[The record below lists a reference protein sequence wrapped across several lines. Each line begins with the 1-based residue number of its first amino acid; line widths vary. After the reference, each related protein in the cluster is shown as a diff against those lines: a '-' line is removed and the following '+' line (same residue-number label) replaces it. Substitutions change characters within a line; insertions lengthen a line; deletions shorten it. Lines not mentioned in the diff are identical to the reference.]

1 MSAKRHRASE
11 TSNSWLVHANV
22 DLRCGEA
29 RLCWLL
35 FAIHFLVLTFHYAS
49 KSIRQSTY
57 IDALGAEQ
65 LPFVYL
71 LVAICSYPV
80 LLLYGRLVDRYPLR
94 RLISASALVVA
105 ANLAVFWWLFGL
117 GAPWVRVVFYL
128 WVGIVGLLLVS
139 QFWSYASL
147 LLDARQAKRLFG
159 FIGAGGLLGGITG
172 GQIARW
178 TSTYFDTRDVLLAA
192 AAVMLLLVLLV
203 GWRGQDGP
211 RMDTTGRHR
220 TPVSARVAGAR
231 TDEDETGIES
241 LSQARDG
248 FGVVRRSKYLRL
260 IAALIFLSAMVAQV
274 IDLQFAW
281 VIQANT
287 DSLGERTAAFGN
299 LYSVMG
305 VAAFAFQM
313 LFTARIHRRLGVGFA
328 LRVLPATNGFG
339 SVLFGAAALLFPALV
354 LPAVWLL
361 KIAEN
366 GLRYSLDQASRELL
380 FLPVP
385 ASQRAKAKAFID
397 VFVQRAAKGAA
408 AIILLIVTV
417 GWISSEP
424 LAPGDAWIRTAAV
437 SVGLIVVW
445 LALIGT
451 TQRQYVA
458 AYRRSLLRRDPESQG
473 ELEIEDAATL
483 EVLVEGLGSADPREV
498 LHSLELLSSH
508 GRGRLVPPL
517 MLHHP
522 DIEVRCK
529 TLEILQSEKRS
540 DATPLIETLLA
551 DEDPGIRVAATRA
564 LASLGR
570 RDVRQLM
577 SARLA
582 DPDPRIRAAAV
593 SYLQGLKDPEAHH
606 EADATLALMLADGD
620 PSVRLEAARALGE
633 VEEPNHS
640 ADLVRLLYD
649 SEPAVVKGAIAA
661 VLRRAERGPVGPL
674 YTPTL
679 VSHLHNRKLKQDA
692 RNALVALGEGIIPAL
707 QHFMNDSQEEIWVRR
722 ALPKTIARIG
732 GGAALQTLTASL
744 DAKDPFLRR
753 KVMEALLSLCS
764 HDPSLRPRREAIES
778 QIAAETRHY
787 LAALTDLASL
797 GENGTVG
804 FRIVVSEGVSA
815 RAEPGAEPP
824 HLLEQLLADRMSD
837 HYGNVFVLLA
847 LIYSPRDIRAAYK
860 SLESEQPRLQA
871 HALEYLD
878 NLLVGEVRR
887 LVFAVIDD
895 LPVRDR
901 LRHAKKLFDLQPADA
916 DSTLNK
922 LASLPANGDADAA
935 WLSAAALQYI
945 HDRRLV
951 RLYPA
956 IRDAA
961 AGERDPLVIETA
973 ASLLEQI
980 GG

>member
-1 MSAKRHRASE
+1 MSATRHRTDDS
-11 TSNSWLVHANV
+11 SRSWLVHANV
-22 DLRCGEA
+22 DLRCGES

-35 FAIHFLVLTFHYAS
+35 FTIHFLLLTFHYAS

-94 RLISASALVVA
+94 QLISASAVLVA
-105 ANLAVFWWLFGL
+105 ANLVVFWWLFGS
-117 GAPWVRVVFYL
+117 GGRWVSVVFYV

-139 QFWSYASL
+139 QFWSYTSL

-178 TSTYFDTRDVLLAA
+178 TSEFSETRGVLLVA
-192 AAVMLLLVLLV
+192 AAVMLVLTAV
-203 GWRGQDGP
+203 VSWRGQDGP
-211 RMDTTGRHR
+211 RNQSTGRFR
-220 TPVSARVAGAR
+220 TPISARVAGAR
-231 TDEDETGIES
+231 TDEDEAGIES

-248 FGVVRRSKYLRL
+248 LSVVRRSKYLRL

-281 VIQANT
+281 VIQTHTA
-287 DSLGERTAAFGN
+287 SLGERTAAFGN

-313 LFTARIHRRLGVGFA
+313 LFTARIHRGLGVGFA
-328 LRVLPATNGFG
+328 LRVLPVTNGLG

-385 ASQRAKAKAFID
+385 SHQRAQAKAFID
-397 VFVQRAAKGAA
+397 VFVQRAAKGVA
-408 AIILLIVTV
+408 AIVLLIVTV
-417 GWISSEP
+417 GWFSAESV
-424 LAPGDAWIRTAAV
+424 APNVVWIRTAAV
-437 SVGLIVVW
+437 SAGLIVVW
-445 LALIGT
+445 LTLIGAT
-451 TQRQYVA
+451 RRRYVA
-458 AYRRSLLRRDPESQG
+458 AFRQSLLRREIESDG

-522 DIEVRCK
+522 DVEVRCK
-529 TLEILQSEKRS
+529 TLEILQDEKRS

-551 DEDPGIRVAATRA
+551 DPQSGIRVAATRA
-564 LASLGR
+564 LATLDR
-570 RDVRQLM
+570 RDIRRLM
-577 SARLA
+577 SVRLA

-593 SYLQGLKDPEAHH
+593 SYLEGLNDPEARRK
-606 EADATLALMLADGD
+606 ADRALAEMLADGD
-620 PSVRLEAARALGE
+620 SEVRLQAARALGE
-633 VEEPNHS
+633 IDEPRHC
-640 ADLVRLLYD
+640 AGLVQLLYD
-649 SEPAVVKGAIAA
+649 SDPTVVKGAVDA

-674 YTPTL
+674 YTATL
-679 VSHLHNRKLKQDA
+679 VSHLHDRKLKHDA
-692 RNALVALGEGIIPAL
+692 RDALVALGEAIIPAL
-707 QHFMNDSQEEIWVRR
+707 QHFMNDVQEDIWVRR

-732 GGAALQTLTASL
+732 GRAALETLTDCLEAR
-744 DAKDPFLRR
+744 DPFLRR

-764 HDPSLRPRREAIES
+764 HDLSLRPRRHAIES
-778 QIAAETRHY
+778 QIAAETRSF
-787 LAALTDLASL
+787 LCALTDLASL
-797 GENGTVG
+797 GGGTVG
-804 FRIVVSEGVSA
+804 FRIGFGENAGT
-815 RAEPGAEPP
+815 GADPEIEAP
-824 HLLEQLLADRMSD
+824 HLLERLLADRMSD
-837 HYGNVFVLLA
+837 HHGNLFVLLA
-847 LIYSPRDIRAAYK
+847 LIHTPRDIRAAYK
-860 SLESEQPRLQA
+860 SLESGQPRLQA

-901 LRHAKKLFDLQPADA
+901 MRHAKKLFELEPTDA
-916 DSTLNK
+916 ATTLRR
-922 LASLPANGDADAA
+922 LATLPSNGDVDAA

-945 HDRRLV
+945 HDRRLAH
-951 RLYPA
+951 LYPA
-956 IRDAA
+956 IRAAA
-961 AGERDPLVIETA
+961 AGEREPLVRETA
-973 ASLLEQI
+973 ASLMEQI
-980 GG
+980 TG